1 MGYSGQK
8 SNPKTLTS
16 GEDIAP
22 GAIDLQHLSP
32 TLFSEI
38 RQVNL
43 HNHSGVKSRHI
54 QLKDLSGAYGKDG
67 FYMYSSDGTKRYKVT
82 VNSATGAFVL
92 TEA

>member
-1 MGYSGQK
+1 MGYASQL
-8 SNPKTLTS
+8 SSAKTLTS

-22 GAIDLQHLSP
+22 GSIGLEHLSP

-43 HNHSGVKSRHI
+43 HNHSGVKSRKI
-54 QLKDLSGAYGKDG
+54 AVKDLSGAYGKDG
-67 FYMYSSDGTKRYKVT
+67 FYMYSSTGSKRFKCQI
-82 VNSATGAFVL
+82 SDAGAWVL